1 MISAKELRK
10 ISDKVNLEKNKKLGG
25 EWLAKVEQELL
36 KAAELGA
43 TQYVICAYSDDIVL
57 TNTDIRNDI
66 MKTLSNSFGYTVQ
79 YEDSSYDDPA
89 RLIIKWDDYQGNI
102 MADNITRTE
111 AEQNTIDDYIDNL
124 PKGLIDWIIENIRDF
139 SIDGKSSIRIRE
151 EDLERESL
159 KKNGYPIEDRWDLHD
174 LKGIEYYTEVNKK
187 IVEYHFFRESEYVEE
202 VSHLSREV
210 TLVYKH
216 DKRLKVFQGIAE
228 WARLNGF
235 DVSIEDDNLVTWIS
249 PIDYIRNKSISI
261 RWHNETKI

>member
-1 MISAKELRK
+1 
-10 ISDKVNLEKNKKLGG
+10 
-25 EWLAKVEQELL
+25 
-36 KAAELGA
+36 
-43 TQYVICAYSDDIVL
+43 
-57 TNTDIRNDI
+57 
-66 MKTLSNSFGYTVQ
+66 
-79 YEDSSYDDPA
+79 
-89 RLIIKWDDYQGNI
+89 

-111 AEQNTIDDYIDNL
+111 AEQNTIDYYIDNL
-124 PKGLIDWIIENIRDF
+124 PKGLIDWVIENIRDF

-151 EDLERESL
+151 EDLERKSL

-174 LKGIEYYTEVNKK
+174 LKGFRFYTEVNKK

-202 VSHLSREV
+202 VNHLVEEEI
-210 TLVYKH
+210 LVCRH

-235 DVSIEDDNLVTWIS
+235 DVSIENDNLVTWIS